1 MGTRLV
7 GGITVGYVLMAGLFV
22 LVWALVFAYGRF
34 ANRRWDA
41 QAARVVELAQPPAGR
56 AAGQRTGPPAER
68 SPATSS
74 ARRPCSARSV

>member
-7 GGITVGYVLMAGLFV
+7 DGITVGYVLMAGLFV

-41 QAARVVELAQPPAGR
+41 QAARVIELAQPPAGR
-56 AAGQRTGPPAER
+56 AAGQRTGPPAE
-68 SPATSS
+68 PT
-74 ARRPCSARSV
+74 RRPGVAR